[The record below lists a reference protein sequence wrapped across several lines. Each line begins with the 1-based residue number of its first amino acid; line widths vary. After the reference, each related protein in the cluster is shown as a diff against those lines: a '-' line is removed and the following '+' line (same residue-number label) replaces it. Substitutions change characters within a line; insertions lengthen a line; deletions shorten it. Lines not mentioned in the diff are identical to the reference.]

1 MMEIR
6 KALDELPAIVKII
19 LVIFFDAVYGAL
31 YRLAPLT
38 VKAVVVALIWFFT
51 GGFIIG
57 WILDILAVVKEGK
70 PTFLVD

>member
-6 KALDELPAIVKII
+6 KTLDELPSIVKII
-19 LVIFFDAVYGAL
+19 LVIFFDAIYGAL
-31 YRLAPLT
+31 YRLAPMT
-38 VKAVVVALIWFFT
+38 GKAIVLALIWFFT
-51 GGFIIG
+51 GGFFIG